1 MRAISIMRGKM
12 PPMNT
17 LIINNLASGA
27 GAGAI
32 YDLVRVLAR
41 DGSSVTLRS
50 TDGTTDLRELT
61 HDAQNFDVVVASG
74 GDGTI
79 STVAYQLAYSNTP
92 ILPFPAGT
100 SNLLAQNTWLPNE
113 VHALAQLA
121 TGGKKMRFDMG
132 EVALESGRYG
142 FCIMAGCGYDAL
154 IMRDAKRVKKLF
166 GPAAYFGAA
175 ITNIAPTH
183 AEITLEVDGVKKT
196 SSGVGVLVV
205 NFSKIPFDLS
215 VTHEN
220 APRDGL
226 LDVVVLKANNALEL
240 LPVLGAAL
248 LDRGGKNPDRANLEI
263 FRGKHIRIETE
274 PPLPV
279 QFDGEP
285 TLQYTPFEVNVM
297 PGAMNMLISD
307 AGYELFA

>member
-1 MRAISIMRGKM
+1 
-12 PPMNT
+12 MNT
-17 LIINNLASGA
+17 LIVNNLASGA

-32 YDLVRVLAR
+32 YDLVRVLAS
-41 DGSSVTLRS
+41 DGSSTTLRS
-50 TDGTTDLRELT
+50 TDGTTDLRTLT
-61 HDAQNFDVVVASG
+61 HDAFDFDVVVASG

-79 STVAYQLAYSNTP
+79 SSVAYQLAYTDIP
-92 ILPFPAGT
+92 LLPFPAGT

-113 VHALAQLA
+113 VYALAKLA
-121 TGGKKMRFDMG
+121 HSGKNMHFDMG
-132 EVALESGRYG
+132 EVCLDSGTYG

-154 IMRDAKRVKKLF
+154 IMRDARRVKKLF

-175 ITNIAPTH
+175 LTNIAPTH
-183 AEITLEVDGVKKT
+183 AKITLDIDGVKHE

-248 LDRGGKNPDRANLEI
+248 LDKGGKNPDRANLEI
-263 FRGKHIRIETE
+263 FRGKHICIDAD
-274 PPLPV
+274 PPLPI

-285 TLQYTPFEVNVM
+285 TLQKTPFEVNVM
-297 PGAMNMLISD
+297 PGALNMLISD
-307 AGYELFA
+307 AGYEIFE

>member
-1 MRAISIMRGKM
+1 MYARIRDKL
-12 PPMNT
+12 PHMNT
-17 LIINNLASGA
+17 LIINNLASGT
-27 GAGAI
+27 GSGAI

-41 DGSSVTLRS
+41 DGCSTTLRS
-50 TDGTTDLRELT
+50 SDGTTDLRELVQ
-61 HDAQNFDVVVASG
+61 DASEFDVVVASG

-79 STVAYQLAYSNTP
+79 STIAYELANTNIP
-92 ILPFPAGT
+92 LLPFPAGT

-113 VHALAQLA
+113 VHALSEMARS
-121 TGGKKMRFDMG
+121 GKRLKFDMG
-132 EVALESGRYG
+132 ELTLDAGKYG
-142 FCIMAGCGYDAL
+142 FCIMAGCGYDAV
-154 IMRDAKRVKKLF
+154 IMRDARHMKKMF

-175 ITNIAPTH
+175 VSNIAPTH
-183 AEITLEVDGVKKT
+183 AKIHLEIDGAHHE
-196 SSGVGVLVV
+196 SCGVGVLIV

-263 FRGKHIRIETE
+263 FRGKHVRIDST
-274 PPLPV
+274 PPLPI
-279 QFDGEP
+279 QYDGEP
-285 TLQYTPFEVNVM
+285 TKQTTPFEVNVM
-297 PGAMNMLISD
+297 PHALNMIVSNT
-307 AGYELFA
+307 GYKMFE